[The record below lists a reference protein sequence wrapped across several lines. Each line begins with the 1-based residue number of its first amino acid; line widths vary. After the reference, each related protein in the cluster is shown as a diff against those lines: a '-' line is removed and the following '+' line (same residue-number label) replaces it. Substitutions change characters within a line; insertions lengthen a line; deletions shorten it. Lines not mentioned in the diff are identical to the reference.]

1 MKVNDFGDFIKYL
14 RNEIIERPSENYEG
28 DDLKIEIYD
37 NELAIR
43 INDLYDGP
51 TVIYCSNNGKIETIF
66 YKTEPDVEKNSVS
79 IPDNN
84 QIKMVAALINLI
96 EENKE
101 MLDNFLGRK
110 DNVTMRDINRIDA
123 FCDRLKKVW
132 KENSDLRFFQLINNI
147 MSYYNDSD
155 MYYTEDDEAID
166 MIEKAMGK
174 VKTKVTPENIKSNA
188 VPQLLQELKEIKEDI
203 KRIYENQEK
212 GMK

>member
-79 IPDNN
+79 IPDNS
-84 QIKMVAALINLI
+84 QIKVTAALINLI

-132 KENSDLRFFQLINNI
+132 KENPDQRFFQLINNI
-147 MSYYNDSD
+147 ISHYDSD
-155 MYYTEDDEAID
+155 MYYREDDEAID

-174 VKTKVTPENIKSNA
+174 VKTKVTSENIKSNA
-188 VPQLLQELKEIKEDI
+188 IPQLLQELKEIKEDI